1 MKVFEKIYKLSEKK
15 RRMLALFFTFL
26 ISIPIVLIYL
36 KGLKES
42 FSKLKKEKVLYPVE
56 KIKKEFENAKIKE
69 EVEKVIQKNLEK
81 LPPLEGQI
89 KNEEKGE

>member
-1 MKVFEKIYKLSEKK
+1 MKVFEKIYKLSDKK

-56 KIKKEFENAKIKE
+56 KIKKEFEKAKIKE

-81 LPPLEGQI
+81 LPPLEGI

>member
-1 MKVFEKIYKLSEKK
+1 MKVFEKIYKLPEKK